1 MTKLFVCTFK
11 LVEISQN
18 AIFSP
23 HPPPPPPS
31 PKVCG
36 KKSTASRQ
44 VGHVCLATAGGPM
57 DRGGMSAQ
65 PLRGADLT

>member
-23 HPPPPPPS
+23 PPTTSPPLTES
-31 PKVCG
+31 VRE
-36 KKSTASRQ
+36 KKYCKWQ

-57 DRGGMSAQ
+57 DRGGMSV
-65 PLRGADLT
+65 

>member
-23 HPPPPPPS
+23 PPLAEG
-31 PKVCG
+31 VRG
-36 KKSTASRQ
+36 KKVLQ

-57 DRGGMSAQ
+57 DCGGMSA
-65 PLRGADLT
+65 